1 MWKLALGAAALG
13 VLAAPSAVVQEQ
25 PAPRPHIQAEVQT
38 NADAD
43 ATKRA
48 ASNLAFRA
56 SDLMDLDV
64 RDAQG
69 KPVGSVE
76 DLVID
81 VETGNVRYVAVAYGG
96 FAGLGDKLFAIPL
109 KQFKVKKDTDDD
121 VYFLSTNL
129 SEEKLKNAPGFDEKN
144 WPAMANRTQ
153 WTQQVDKYYG
163 DGDSVEGV
171 DATPR
176 TAPRIEIEATPPRAN
191 RDR

>member
-1 MWKLALGAAALG
+1 MWKLALGAVAIG

-25 PAPRPHIQAEVQT
+25 PAPRPRVQVDAQT
-38 NADAD
+38 DAD
-43 ATKRA
+43 VDGNESA

-64 RDAQG
+64 RDARG
-69 KPVGSVE
+69 KTVGSVE

-121 VYFLSTNL
+121 VDFLSTNL

-144 WPAMANRTQ
+144 SPAMASRTQ

-171 DATPR
+171 DAT
-176 TAPRIEIEATPPRAN
+176 N
-191 RDR
+191 D